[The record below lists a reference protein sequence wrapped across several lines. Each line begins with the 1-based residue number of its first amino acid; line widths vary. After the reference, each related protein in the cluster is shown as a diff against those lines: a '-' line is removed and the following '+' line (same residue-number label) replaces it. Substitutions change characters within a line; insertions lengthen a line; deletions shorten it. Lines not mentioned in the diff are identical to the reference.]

1 MQSYNIIPLSFL
13 HFYVISFAVSD
24 FFTPAKSPNPP
35 NSPNLTNLTNLTN
48 LPSFLET
55 GDRACK

>member
-24 FFTPAKSPNPP
+24 FFTPA
-35 NSPNLTNLTNLTN
+35 NSPNLTNLTN
-48 LPSFLET
+48 LPSFLEI
-55 GDRACK
+55 GDRSCK

>member
-24 FFTPAKSPNPP
+24 FFTPAKSPNSP
-35 NSPNLTNLTNLTN
+35 NSPNLTNLTN

-55 GDRACK
+55 GDRSYN

>member
-24 FFTPAKSPNPP
+24 FFTPA

-48 LPSFLET
+48 LPSFLEI

>member
-24 FFTPAKSPNPP
+24 FFTPAKSPNSP
-35 NSPNLTNLTNLTN
+35 NSPNLTNLTN
-48 LPSFLET
+48 LPSFLEI
-55 GDRACK
+55 GDRSCK

>member
-24 FFTPAKSPNPP
+24 FFTPAKSPN
-35 NSPNLTNLTNLTN
+35 SPNLTNLTNV
-48 LPSFLET
+48 PSFLEI
-55 GDRACK
+55 GDRSRK